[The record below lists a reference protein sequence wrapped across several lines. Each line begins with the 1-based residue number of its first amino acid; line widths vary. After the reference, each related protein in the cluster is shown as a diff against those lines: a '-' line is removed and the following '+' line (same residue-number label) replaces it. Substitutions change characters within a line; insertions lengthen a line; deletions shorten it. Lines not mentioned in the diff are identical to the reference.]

1 MFSLSIPSSVREY
14 SDSVY
19 ASASE
24 KAVPIWGHLD
34 SGARMLAT
42 EVNNYIESIREGVE
56 FAENSRGEILK
67 KAWEMVSSSSP
78 SEDDSTLQV
87 IKKLAFSLLISLPTT
102 FFIKDIKAKTQLE
115 LKNASSVSD
124 AAWMLVRKTIY
135 VGVAVYLIDRLFSM
149 MAHQSAAEHASERPI
164 LPV

>member
-1 MFSLSIPSSVREY
+1 
-14 SDSVY
+14 
-19 ASASE
+19 
-24 KAVPIWGHLD
+24 
-34 SGARMLAT
+34 MLAT
-42 EVNNYIESIREGVE
+42 EINNYIESVREGVE
-56 FAENSRGEILK
+56 FEETSSGEILK
-67 KAWEMVSSSSP
+67 KGWEMTGSSSI
-78 SEDDSTLQV
+78 SEEDSTLQV

-135 VGVAVYLIDRLFSM
+135 VAVAVYLMDRLFSM
-149 MAHQSAAEHASERPI
+149 MVHRSVPEHTPKQPI

>member
-1 MFSLSIPSSVREY
+1 
-14 SDSVY
+14 
-19 ASASE
+19 
-24 KAVPIWGHLD
+24 
-34 SGARMLAT
+34 MLAT

-56 FAENSRGEILK
+56 FEETSSGEILK
-67 KAWEMVSSSSP
+67 KGWEMTDSSST

-87 IKKLAFSLLISLPTT
+87 MKKLAFSLLISLPTT
-102 FFIKDIKAKTQLE
+102 FFIKDIKAKTQLD

-135 VGVAVYLIDRLFSM
+135 VAVAVYLMDRLFSM
-149 MAHQSAAEHASERPI
+149 MVHRSAPEHTPKQPI

>member
-1 MFSLSIPSSVREY
+1 LFSLSIPSSVREY
-14 SDSVY
+14 SNSVY
-19 ASASE
+19 SSASE
-24 KAVPIWGHLD
+24 KAAPIWGHLD

-56 FAENSRGEILK
+56 FEETSSGEILK
-67 KAWEMVSSSSP
+67 KGWEMTDSSST
-78 SEDDSTLQV
+78 SEEDSTLQV
-87 IKKLAFSLLISLPTT
+87 MKKLAFSLLISLPTT
-102 FFIKDIKAKTQLE
+102 FFIKDIKAKTQLD

-135 VGVAVYLIDRLFSM
+135 VAVAVYLMDRLFSM
-149 MAHQSAAEHASERPI
+149 MVHRSAPEHTPKQPI

>member
-1 MFSLSIPSSVREY
+1 
-14 SDSVY
+14 
-19 ASASE
+19 
-24 KAVPIWGHLD
+24 
-34 SGARMLAT
+34 MLAT

-67 KAWEMVSSSSP
+67 KAWEMVRSSST
-78 SEDDSTLQV
+78 SEEDSTLQV
-87 IKKLAFSLLISLPTT
+87 MKKLAFSLLISLPTT

-135 VGVAVYLIDRLFSM
+135 VGVAVYLMDCLFSM
-149 MAHQSAAEHASERPI
+149 MVHRSTAEQASERSI

>member
-1 MFSLSIPSSVREY
+1 
-14 SDSVY
+14 
-19 ASASE
+19 
-24 KAVPIWGHLD
+24 
-34 SGARMLAT
+34 MLAT
-42 EVNNYIESIREGVE
+42 EINNYIESVREGVE
-56 FAENSRGEILK
+56 FEETSSGEILK
-67 KAWEMVSSSSP
+67 KGWEMTGSSSI
-78 SEDDSTLQV
+78 SEEDSTIQV

-135 VGVAVYLIDRLFSM
+135 VAVAVYLMDRLFSM
-149 MAHQSAAEHASERPI
+149 MVHRSVPEHTPKQPI